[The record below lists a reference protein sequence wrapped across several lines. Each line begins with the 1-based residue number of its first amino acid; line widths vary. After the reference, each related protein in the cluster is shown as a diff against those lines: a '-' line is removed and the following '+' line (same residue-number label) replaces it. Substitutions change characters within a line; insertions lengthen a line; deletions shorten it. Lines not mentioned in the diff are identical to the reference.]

1 MTLALGLEHLRQVEA
16 ELARRSFVFFVAQVR
31 PEYDLEWFHLRICHE
46 VQAWAESEQA
56 YHLVLSM
63 PPGHGKSEYAKLAL
77 AWLITRDPS
86 MQLAYACYA
95 QSLADT
101 HMGGI
106 QGILESDTYM
116 RLFGRI
122 LNPRRAVSDER
133 RGAKRTKDHFEHLH
147 GSGFVKSVGVGGG
160 LSGFRL
166 DVAVCDD
173 LVKDAK
179 VAYSQVNR
187 DTVWDWLTK
196 VVMTRKRPHRQLRMM
211 LIGTRWHLDD
221 ATGRLIEA
229 MPDDVKVITFEAL
242 RSDMSDQEDPRAAG
256 EALWRAAADEA
267 FLNRYR
273 QVDPEGFEAL
283 FQQRPIAAGGN
294 LYDLGWFAH
303 YDALPDVAG
312 TWSTSWDPRGG
323 GAKDAGSYCVA
334 QLWFSPQGV
343 QDQHYLVD
351 QRRERWS
358 PGEAL
363 AAFKA
368 LMSDDLWGRAKTWYV
383 EGKAD
388 GKMLLDMGRSTAHEH
403 KISLVEVRPDKDKVQ
418 RARDVQPV
426 VRVGKVFIPRRA
438 AWLGVWKSEVV
449 HFPGAANDDQ
459 VDAMTQYLAKRS
471 KTRRPAL
478 TKVMLL

>member
-1 MTLALGLEHLRQVEA
+1 MTLALGLDHLRQIEA
-16 ELARRSFVFFVAQVR
+16 ELARRSFAFFVAMVR
-31 PEYDLEWFHLRICHE
+31 PEYRLAWFHKRICAA
-46 VQAWAESEQA
+46 VQAWAESEET
-56 YHLVLSM
+56 YHLVLAL

-77 AWLITRDPS
+77 AWLLTRDHS

-95 QSLADT
+95 QQLADT

-106 QGILESDTYM
+106 QSILESEPYIN
-116 RLFGRI
+116 LFGRAI
-122 LNPRRAVSDER
+122 NPRRVVSDER
-133 RGAKRTKDHFEHLH
+133 RGAKRTKDHFEHLN

-166 DVAVCDD
+166 DAAVCDD
-173 LVKDAK
+173 LIKDAK
-179 VAYSQVNR
+179 VAYSQTGR
-187 DTVWDWLTK
+187 DNVWNWLTK
-196 VVMTRKRPHRQLRMM
+196 VVMTRKRPYRQLRLL
-211 LIGTRWHLDD
+211 LIGTRWHIDD
-221 ATGRLIEA
+221 PTGRLIDA

-242 RSDMSDQEDPRAAG
+242 RSDMTDLEDPRDAG
-256 EALWRAAADEA
+256 EALWPAAADVR
-267 FLNRYR
+267 FLHKYR
-273 QVDPEGFEAL
+273 EVDPEGFEAL
-283 FQQRPIAAGGN
+283 FQQRPIAAGGA
-294 LYDLGWFAH
+294 LYDMAWFGR

-312 TWSTSWDPRGG
+312 EWSTSWDPRGG

-334 QLWFSPQGV
+334 QLWFTPKGV

-368 LMSDDLWGRAKTWYV
+368 LMTDDLWSRAKTWYV

-388 GKMLLDMGRSTAHEH
+388 GKMLLDMGKVYAQGQR
-403 KISLVEVRPDKDKVQ
+403 ISLVEVQPDKDKVQ

-438 AWLGVWKSEVV
+438 AWLGVWSSEVV
-449 HFPGAANDDQ
+449 HFPGSANDDQ

-471 KTRRPAL
+471 KTRRPAIKKTRIL
-478 TKVMLL
+478 